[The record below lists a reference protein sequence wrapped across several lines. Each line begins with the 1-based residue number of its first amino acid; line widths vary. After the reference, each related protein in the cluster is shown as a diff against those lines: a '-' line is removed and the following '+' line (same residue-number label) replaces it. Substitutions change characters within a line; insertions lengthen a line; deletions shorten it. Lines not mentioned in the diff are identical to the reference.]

1 MSYLSELI
9 EKFCGDGVEWG
20 ELGEVCEFNRGKSI
34 TSSRA
39 KKGSIPVISGGRT
52 PAFYTDEFNRIGETI
67 VVAGS
72 GAYAG
77 YISYWEEPIFCAD
90 SFSVDIIDSE
100 NLITRYV
107 YYCLVNLQNKIY
119 SLKKGAGIAHVYGKD
134 LSKLKIP
141 IPPIEVQKEIVR
153 ILDKFTNLIYELTRE
168 LTKRKKQYEYY
179 RDKLLTFDDDI
190 PRVKLGEVCEL
201 KTGGTPRTNNYEY
214 WNDGNILWMSS
225 GEVNKCKIYDTEK
238 KITKEGLKNSNTKI
252 LPINTVVVA
261 LAGQGKT
268 RGKVAITKVELCTN
282 QSLCGIIPNHSLI
295 SEFLYFYL
303 SNQYLKL
310 RSISSGDGSRGGLN
324 LKIIR
329 EFEIPL
335 PPLEVQEKIA
345 NILDKFDKLCND
357 ISEGIPAEIEMR
369 QKQYEY
375 YRDKLLTFK
384 EREKEKFA

>member
-141 IPPIEVQKEIVR
+141 IPPLEVQKEIVR

-168 LTKRKKQYEYY
+168 LTLRKKQYEYY
-179 RDKLLTFDDDI
+179 RNKLLTFGDDV
-190 PRVKLGEVCEL
+190 PRVKLGEVC
-201 KTGGTPRTNNYEY
+201 TNFIVPMRDKPKIF
-214 WNDGNILWMSS
+214 DGDIPWCRIEDIEGKFLNGSKS
-225 GEVNKCKIYDTEK
+225 EK
-238 KITKEGLKNSNTKI
+238 FVSKS
-252 LPINTVVVA
+252 TVD
-261 LAGQGKT
+261 KM
-268 RGKVAITKVELCTN
+268 
-282 QSLCGIIPNHSLI
+282 
-295 SEFLYFYL
+295 
-303 SNQYLKL
+303 
-310 RSISSGDGSRGGLN
+310 N
-324 LKIIR
+324 LKIFPTGTVICSCSASIGTYVINTKPLITNQTFIGIVVGEKILNTWLR
-329 EFEIPL
+329 YYLETQTKKLILLANSSTIPYISKDKFKELLIPL
-335 PPLEVQEKIA
+335 PPLEEQERIA